1 MFRLRLLRRRRA
13 LICALALAASTS
25 TALAEGVVNIYS
37 YRQPELL
44 KPLTDAFTKE
54 TGIRTQ
60 VLFSEKGLADRIA
73 AEGPNSPADVLLT
86 VDISRLAGAKEKGI
100 TQPIESAQVTQSV
113 PENLRDPEGHWVGLT
128 TRARIVY
135 ASKDRFDG
143 DDITYD
149 DLADPKYRGRVCTR
163 SGGHVY
169 SLGLI
174 SWKLARE
181 GEDETRQWLE
191 GVRDN
196 LARKPAGNDRAQ
208 VKAIHAG
215 ECDLAIG
222 NTYYMGKMLTNEKEP
237 EQKDWARSVKVLFPS
252 DGEAGTH
259 VNISGV
265 ALAKHAP
272 NEAEALRFI
281 DFLTS
286 DMAQKVYA
294 EANFEYPVKPGVPT
308 SDLVRSWGVPK
319 PDATSLDAV
328 ARNRKR
334 ASELVDETGFDQGP
348 QS

>member
-1 MFRLRLLRRRRA
+1 MLRLRILRRRRA
-13 LICALALAASTS
+13 LVCALALAATTT
-25 TALAEGVVNIYS
+25 TALADGVVNIYS
-37 YRQPELL
+37 YRQPDLL
-44 KPLTDAFTKE
+44 KPLTDAFTRE
-54 TGIRTQ
+54 TGIETR

-73 AEGPNSPADVLLT
+73 AEAQNSPADVLLT
-86 VDISRLAGAKEKGI
+86 VDVSRLAGAKDRGI
-100 TQPIESAQVTQSV
+100 TQPIESETVARAV
-113 PENLRDPEGHWVGLT
+113 PEHLRDPEGHWVGLT

-135 ASKDRFDG
+135 ASKDRFEG
-143 DDITYD
+143 GEITYA

-174 SWKLARE
+174 SWKMARD
-181 GEDETRQWLE
+181 GEDATRQWLE

-208 VKAIHAG
+208 VKAVHAG

-237 EQKDWARSVKVLFPS
+237 EQKEWASSVKVLFPT
-252 DGEAGTH
+252 DGDAGTH

-272 NEAEALRFI
+272 NKAEALRFI
-281 DFLTS
+281 EFLTS
-286 DMAQKVYA
+286 DMAQRVYA
-294 EANFEYPVKPGVPT
+294 EANFEYPVKAGVPV
-308 SDLVRSWGVPK
+308 SDLVRSWGEPK
-319 PDATSLDAV
+319 PDATALDAV

>member
-1 MFRLRLLRRRRA
+1 MFRLRILRRRRTI
-13 LICALALAASTS
+13 ICALALAATTT
-25 TALAEGVVNIYS
+25 TALADGVVNIYS
-37 YRQPELL
+37 YREPGLL
-44 KPLTDAFTKE
+44 KPLTDAFTQE

-60 VLFSEKGLADRIA
+60 VLFAKKGLADRMA
-73 AEGPNSPADVLLT
+73 AEGQNSPADVLLT
-86 VDISRLAGAKEKGI
+86 VDVSRLAGAKDQGI
-100 TQPIESAQVTQSV
+100 TQPIESDVVTSAV
-113 PENLRDPEGHWVGLT
+113 PQNLRDPEGHWVGLT

-135 ASKDRFDG
+135 ASKERFEG
-143 DDITYD
+143 DEITYA

-174 SWKLARE
+174 SWKMARE
-181 GEDETRQWLE
+181 SEDATRAWLE
-191 GVRDN
+191 GLRDN

-237 EQKDWARSVKVLFPS
+237 EQKEWAESVKVLFPS

-265 ALAKHAP
+265 ALARHAP
-272 NEAEALRFI
+272 NKAEAMRFI
-281 DFLTS
+281 EFLTS

-294 EANFEYPVKPGVPT
+294 EANFEYPVKTGVPT
-308 SDLVRSWGVPK
+308 SDLVASWGEPK
-319 PDATSLDAV
+319 PDVTALDAV
-328 ARNRKR
+328 AKNRKR